1 MIKKFFLDNKNR
13 YGRQKIGEAIPSYRG
28 SLILKRIKISWHEFS
43 KTCCQMQQP
52 CFTIEGEVKNFG
64 FHILGPIIQL
74 ELMLFDPSLPISTM
88 VYKIISRM
96 TSDFQH
102 KILIRI
108 DLPSHTLFDSIKAFQ
123 NCLKYLLFFLVTKKG
138 SPFLHY
144 HFAPPCFHNYIFL
157 KRGANEGG

>member
-1 MIKKFFLDNKNR
+1 
-13 YGRQKIGEAIPSYRG
+13 
-28 SLILKRIKISWHEFS
+28 
-43 KTCCQMQQP
+43 MQQP

-157 KRGANEGG
+157 KRGANEGGQRGGELVNGTKKMLFVHNGTPNPKIPNTAL